1 MQSTLGSG
9 DTLKNKLNAE
19 LKKQGLKESTGVR
32 IMKKWLDE
40 LSGGA
45 IASIVC
51 GSLLGVVVCG
61 CCSFYLA
68 KMHKKNIETFVVDS
82 PAQEKTVSPVQ
93 EKTWQKTP
101 MLQAS
106 ITTRIDDFR
115 APVGTSAARLQAS
128 LFIQLQSD
136 FQKDSAQT
144 SAGHGGTK
152 SALGTVVP
160 NQERQLSPH
169 RNDLA
174 APLGTETEQ
183 ACAGPALGTV
193 LPNQERGNREGDF
206 ELSTKPITINPLPM
220 SGLIFDHNGAQP
232 VSLHGYNL
240 VETEREQA
248 REVSHTSELP
258 HELAEQSGDG
268 QGVLQ
273 SETCWTERK
282 WSI

>member
-1 MQSTLGSG
+1 
-9 DTLKNKLNAE
+9 
-19 LKKQGLKESTGVR
+19 
-32 IMKKWLDE
+32 
-40 LSGGA
+40 
-45 IASIVC
+45 
-51 GSLLGVVVCG
+51 
-61 CCSFYLA
+61 
-68 KMHKKNIETFVVDS
+68 MHKKNIETFVVDS
-82 PAQEKTVSPVQ
+82 PAQEKTVNPAQ
-93 EKTWQKTP
+93 EKTWQKTS

-106 ITTRIDDFR
+106 IATRIDDFR

-136 FQKDSAQT
+136 FRKDSAQT

-169 RNDLA
+169 RNYLA

-193 LPNQERGNREGDF
+193 LPNQERGNREKDF
-206 ELSTKPITINPLPM
+206 ELSTKPTTITPLPM

-232 VSLHGYNL
+232 VSLHGYKL

-273 SETCWTERK
+273 RET
-282 WSI
+282 